1 MCVRDV
7 IVEYTHPR
15 RSSHKVHV
23 STSSGHIETSPQQ
36 RTHIRGPSGTT
47 LQEHSAMH
55 ARRAQPTNNV
65 LKAALGCVCACWP
78 RITSTPASQR
88 ASQHTGR
95 VRVCCAER
103 RQSSD
108 SFMHK
113 SAHDVRHSRA
123 AIRCDRFGVAAVM
136 PVFVYVHSCSTQH
149 VHVSTFR
156 CNPSA

>member
-1 MCVRDV
+1 MN
-7 IVEYTHPR
+7 THPR
-15 RSSHKVHV
+15 RSSQKVHV
-23 STSSGHIETSPQQ
+23 STSSGGIETSPQQ

-47 LQEHSAMH
+47 LQEHSAMRPSC
-55 ARRAQPTNNV
+55 ATNEQRFKSCTRMRVRV
-65 LKAALGCVCACWP
+65 LAPHNLH
-78 RITSTPASQR
+78 

-123 AIRCDRFGVAAVM
+123 AIRCDRIGVAAVM